1 MFKKT
6 KSLDQILSSFT
17 QVRDELA
24 QAIVNLKQE
33 KVDKEVNIKVLTV
46 EVQNI
51 EEDMIK
57 AAKSLQKIEEI
68 LGE

>member
-33 KVDKEVNIKVLTV
+33 KVDKEVNIRVLTV
-46 EVQNI
+46 EVQSI
-51 EEDMIK
+51 EEDMVK
-57 AAKSLQKIEEI
+57 AARSLQKIEEI
-68 LGE
+68 LGD

>member
-17 QVRDELA
+17 QLRDELA

-33 KVDKEVNIKVLTV
+33 KADKEVNIRDLTV
-46 EVQNI
+46 EVQSI
-51 EEDMIK
+51 EGDMVK
-57 AAKSLQKIEEI
+57 AARSLQKIEEI
-68 LGE
+68 LGD

>member
-24 QAIVNLKQE
+24 QAIVTLRKQ
-33 KVDKEVNIKVLTV
+33 KVDNEVSIQVLNAENKT
-46 EVQNI
+46 I
-51 EEDMIK
+51 EEDMVK

-68 LGE
+68 IGD